1 MGHLLGGDSRAHEGG
16 GFGVLRHAIS
26 DTQGSRGSALE
37 DGERE
42 PVAQRKE
49 TWPIV
54 EATMGGDKGA

>member
-1 MGHLLGGDSRAHEGG
+1 MGHLLGGDSRAHEGR

-54 EATMGGDKGA
+54 EATMGGG